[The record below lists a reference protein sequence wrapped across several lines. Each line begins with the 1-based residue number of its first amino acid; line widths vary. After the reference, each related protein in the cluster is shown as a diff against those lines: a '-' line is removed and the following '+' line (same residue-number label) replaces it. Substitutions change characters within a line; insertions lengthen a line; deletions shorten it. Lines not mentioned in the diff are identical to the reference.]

1 MYFLFKGGGGGA
13 FQKIT
18 LMRGG
23 QEEKNRKLGGGGGGH
38 TIFKLHSS
46 KFHQPPLPHKK
57 WTVPNADQIKPLI
70 QRTPT
75 GKLSTVACFKTL

>member
-1 MYFLFKGGGGGA
+1 MGGGGA

-23 QEEKNRKLGGGGGGH
+23 GMRKKSEIRGGH

-46 KFHQPPLPHKK
+46 KSHQPPLPHEK
-57 WTVPNADQIKPLI
+57 WTVPKSSLQASVILIYCGQMSKVLLFKMSSPLDYSLMI
-70 QRTPT
+70 
-75 GKLSTVACFKTL
+75 